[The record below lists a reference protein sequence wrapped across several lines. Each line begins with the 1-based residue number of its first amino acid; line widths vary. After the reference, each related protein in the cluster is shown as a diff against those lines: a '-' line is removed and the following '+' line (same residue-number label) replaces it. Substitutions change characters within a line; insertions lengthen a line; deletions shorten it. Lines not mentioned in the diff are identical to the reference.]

1 MSSCSTFIHAHAPV
15 DQLVFMDWST
25 VNVLQIYIVDLFKFA
40 LIICIYLISLFF
52 SVEIIVWIHEFSSD
66 IHFLPLISL
75 CSFHVYILLS
85 EIQLHPLTKVHSV
98 KCLRQDGTVW
108 QLYKES
114 QSEETTFSCIGLISR
129 KYYAYWAKNSW
140 LDTVAMIFLVS
151 CRMRTRDWIRNVQNL
166 YQTCEKLDIKW
177 SQR

>member
-1 MSSCSTFIHAHAPV
+1 MYLF
-15 DQLVFMDWST
+15 
-25 VNVLQIYIVDLFKFA
+25 DL
-40 LIICIYLISLFF
+40 SFF
-52 SVEIIVWIHEFSSD
+52 FCRNYDWIHEFSSD

-140 LDTVAMIFLVS
+140 LDTVAMIFLSLMQNENLGLDQKCAELVPDMWKTGHKMITTLGKM
-151 CRMRTRDWIRNVQNL
+151 CRTRIKNCKIRTRKCAEL
-166 YQTCEKLDIKW
+166 FHKCAELK
-177 SQR
+177 